1 VKFGWAVQTSHLPQ
15 QAEAMLCPVYLPCP
29 AAAGRLA
36 GCGIMGGGRTADAGA
51 GWWVWAMTTYI
62 TEMNDEV

>member
-1 VKFGWAVQTSHLPQ
+1 
-15 QAEAMLCPVYLPCP
+15 MLCPVYLLCP

-36 GCGIMGGGRTADAGA
+36 GCGNMGGGRTADAGA

-62 TEMNDEV
+62 TDE